1 MHSSCS
7 SATLLFNRLRHLY
20 RIELHDI
27 HHKFDAETVV
37 DFLTSHSQT
46 YDTIREVKIGGP
58 NDVGKSTAPGVV
70 RILSCLRK
78 VKVLDM
84 TEWREAIKYLDMI
97 PTQHLETLLLGNVRM
112 TVNSQAE
119 DHQNDSEDEQQQ
131 DEHKEDPQTWALQH
145 CRRLK
150 EVRMP
155 VLVEGLFEWAVQE
168 RQTRLGSF
176 SRPPLSWCSP
186 SPAQPYW
193 IDGPSPVQLENIH
206 LSGSSTGPLIST
218 LLHVVDA
225 FRDSLKVLQSTS
237 WIDSTETGSCG
248 LSLAWSWRL
257 PSLQVL
263 DLQGEIAYRFRIL
276 SLESCPQL
284 RVLRLTLPHSFLP
297 LPSSSS
303 SSVSPTT
310 TGSSAGPGT
319 TVLAEHEVSA
329 ALSSGP
335 SSSSSS
341 PTPPLSTGLCACCR
355 RDQRQGQQQQQRV
368 LLADVL
374 GNNYDDDD
382 KEDSYCTCVSAS
394 NSNNNSNSNSSS
406 STNSPHHHYPQHRD
420 LLFPRLEEF
429 KLVGD
434 WGLTDESLLGI
445 AKRMPRLKR
454 LSLLRCESDKLTAL
468 GLIRAMPSLRGQGL
482 DRGRGR
488 GRVTRREGDC
498 AEGEE
503 VCSVDVGD
511 RREEPSN
518 VGGSSCRVRWMEV
531 CKSWQCEIK
540 AALEYENDKSLD
552 YDDDDDDDCSKDRE
566 LYLAFAAAV
575 NGGVCPLQIEYQ
587 Y

>member
-1 MHSSCS
+1 SWTTMNRFS
-7 SATLLFNRLRHLY
+7 RLRHLY

-119 DHQNDSEDEQQQ
+119 DHQNDNEDEQQQ

-319 TVLAEHEVSA
+319 TVLAEHE
-329 ALSSGP
+329 
-335 SSSSSS
+335 
-341 PTPPLSTGLCACCR
+341 
-355 RDQRQGQQQQQRV
+355 
-368 LLADVL
+368 
-374 GNNYDDDD
+374 
-382 KEDSYCTCVSAS
+382 
-394 NSNNNSNSNSSS
+394 
-406 STNSPHHHYPQHRD
+406 
-420 LLFPRLEEF
+420 EF

-454 LSLLRCESDKLTAL
+454 LSLLQCESDKLTAL

-540 AALEYENDKSLD
+540 AALEYENDKSFD